1 MAEVLYPVLSLN
13 QNITEFL
20 KKVISADILGSVQ
33 SGLKNDVELTDKGT
47 HITSVASIEKSID
60 GKSSVVRLS
69 SAYCQYFWLLC
80 DVVIKILDRKVIA
93 ESCEL
98 CRISLGDFLKVVEEI
113 NKKTKEEVL
122 PHVPDYFKPEIERYL
137 AYLKIVPELLGTDFG
152 DQIREEYIM
161 AVSLV
166 DSKLTINI
174 DAINA
179 IDMKS
184 KYSERTNAVYSYG
197 IAFCMLHELAHH
209 QLKHLEKAEEMKDE
223 IDADAKAFWSIYKD
237 IQGEERFTANVGI
250 LCVFFSFMML
260 NPSLKEDHIHPREDK
275 RMFAIYDAIVK
286 ENPKYTVLLV
296 NILDFWAK
304 MNRIEDYPIDLKA
317 KEESVERIK
326 EYFKVK

>member
-13 QNITEFL
+13 QNITGFL
-20 KKVISADILGSVQ
+20 TKVISADIFGCVQ
-33 SGLKNDVELTDKGT
+33 SCLKNEVELTDKGT
-47 HITSVASIEKSID
+47 HITSVASIEKSTD
-60 GKSSVVRLS
+60 GKSSEVRLS

-98 CRISLGDFLKVVEEI
+98 YGISIGDFLKGVEET

-122 PHVPDYFKPEIERYL
+122 PHVPDYYKPEIERYL
-137 AYLKIVPELLGTDFG
+137 AYLKIVPELLKTDFW
-152 DQIREEYIM
+152 DQAREEYIM
-161 AVSLV
+161 AVSLA
-166 DSKLTINI
+166 DEKLQINI

-184 KYSERTNAVYSYG
+184 KYSERTNSVYSYG

-209 QLKHLEKAEEMKDE
+209 QLNHLEKAEEMQDE
-223 IDADAKAFWSIYKD
+223 TDADAKAFWSIYKD
-237 IQGEERFTANVGI
+237 IQGEERFSANIGM

-260 NPSLKEDHIHPREDK
+260 NPTLKEDNIHPREDK

-304 MNRIEDYPIDLKA
+304 MNQIEDYPKDLKLV
-317 KEESVERIK
+317 EESVDIIK